1 VPSHAGHSWQHP
13 GDDSHP
19 CIGYGKTHC
28 HAQESPFCRLDS
40 TKSFWLGKQTIAGE
54 NVMRLKV
61 YIVTVL
67 LATTL
72 LSGCMVFGKN
82 KEFQPFESTELDQL
96 VPGETTATEVTE
108 IFGAP
113 SKVVE
118 LANGN
123 AYVYK
128 RTVTKG
134 TICWLVLL
142 TFGNVEKQHDQ
153 LVFFFDL
160 EDTLTHYGLSLDAD
174 KAEYGFPD

>member
-1 VPSHAGHSWQHP
+1 
-13 GDDSHP
+13 
-19 CIGYGKTHC
+19 
-28 HAQESPFCRLDS
+28 
-40 TKSFWLGKQTIAGE
+40 
-54 NVMRLKV
+54 MRLIR
-61 YIVTVL
+61 YIATILVI
-67 LATTL
+67 TTL

-82 KEFQPFESTELDQL
+82 KEFRPFDSAELDKL
-96 VPGETTATEVTE
+96 VPGQTEATQVTE

-160 EDTLTHYGLSLDAD
+160 EDTLTHYGLSLDAE
-174 KAEYGFPD
+174 KAKYGLPD

>member
-1 VPSHAGHSWQHP
+1 
-13 GDDSHP
+13 
-19 CIGYGKTHC
+19 
-28 HAQESPFCRLDS
+28 
-40 TKSFWLGKQTIAGE
+40 
-54 NVMRLKV
+54 MRLIR
-61 YIVTVL
+61 YIAIILVI
-67 LATTL
+67 TTL

-82 KEFQPFESTELDQL
+82 KEFRPFDSTELDKL
-96 VPGETTATEVTE
+96 VPGQTEATEVTE

-134 TICWLVLL
+134 TVCWLVLL

-160 EDTLTHYGLSLDAD
+160 EDTLTHYGLSLDAE
-174 KAEYGFPD
+174 KAKYGLPD

>member
-1 VPSHAGHSWQHP
+1 
-13 GDDSHP
+13 
-19 CIGYGKTHC
+19 
-28 HAQESPFCRLDS
+28 
-40 TKSFWLGKQTIAGE
+40 
-54 NVMRLKV
+54 MRLIK
-61 YIVTVL
+61 YIAIIL
-67 LATTL
+67 MITTF
-72 LSGCMVFGKN
+72 LSGCLVIGKN
-82 KEFQPFESTELDQL
+82 KEYQPFDSAELDRL
-96 VPGETTATEVTE
+96 VPGQTKATEVTE

-128 RTVTKG
+128 RSVTKG